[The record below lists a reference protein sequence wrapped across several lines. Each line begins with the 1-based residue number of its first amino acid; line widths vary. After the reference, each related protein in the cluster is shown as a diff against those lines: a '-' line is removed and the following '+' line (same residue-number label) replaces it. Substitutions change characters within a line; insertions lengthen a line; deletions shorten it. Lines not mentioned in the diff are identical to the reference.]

1 MHEPK
6 EREIEVEELGGELV
20 EETGFESERPEVE
33 IFEPSQ
39 KGVQQ

>member
-6 EREIEVEELGGELV
+6 EQEIEVEELGGEPV
-20 EETGFESERPEVE
+20 EGTGFESERPEVE
-33 IFEPSQ
+33 SFEPSQ